1 MKDIS
6 ARIVIVTS
14 IDTAS
19 GVLRKS
25 LFTLGIAVTTAVLF
39 NAGCSRQSGLPTVN
53 SEVYRQFCTAFYTGL
68 AGLQSGEDVRANED
82 LKRASELVPG
92 EPAAWANLSI
102 FQLRRQEFDTALKT
116 AETAQKLAP
125 DSSRI
130 EALLGQI
137 QSKRGEVAECVAH
150 FKQAISLD
158 GKNLKA
164 LYALALETERQGSD
178 SEASLTLQRILAV
191 TPSNT
196 GVLLEVARLSA
207 KQADSAGLKRS
218 LEALRSQ
225 SASWPDVA
233 KKLFNELQQ
242 TADGADVRAAAVQV
256 QFLRNVLL
264 RTPAYQRSMDE
275 VRAPTTIVVEPFM
288 KFLRLPSPSSEPA
301 APDTQI
307 RFESHTLPVA
317 VGAHVKWLGA
327 IAMNDQEAA
336 SVLWTDESGLHVAG
350 GQILAFPGGVKG
362 QLPMHS
368 VAGADLNYDFKTD
381 LIVATSGG
389 LKVFRQLD
397 SQHFKDVTSE
407 TKLAATILN
416 GNYTGAW
423 PFDVDLDGDLDIV
436 LGVPAGEPIVLRNNG
451 DGSFTVTHPFK
462 GVDGMLAFAAAD
474 IDGDGDPD
482 VAIIDKNH
490 QLQFFSNERLGE
502 YKPRASPDS
511 VSSSI
516 IDVAAAD
523 IDGNG
528 LPDFVLLRDNF
539 TIARLSS
546 RLDGDGWDV
555 GELVHAEKPVG
566 DGPITL
572 SVADLDN
579 NGAMDL
585 AVGDQVFL
593 SDGKKFTGV
602 GKRLD
607 GNMSS
612 IADLNGHGLLDILAI
627 GSGGTAVQHVTHSS
641 RSYHWQNIR
650 TRAANATGDQ
660 RINSFGIGGE
670 IEIRADL
677 LTEKQIIGSPIL
689 HFGLGEHTSV
699 DFARLV
705 WPNGFVQAEFTLK
718 SDQTVLAQQ
727 RLKGSCPFLF
737 SWDGTKMRFVKD
749 TAPWSPA
756 LGLHI
761 NAQQVAGIYQTQEWF
776 KIPGEDLKPHDG
788 YYDLRG
794 TAEYWE
800 TFYIDHYSLMVV
812 DHPKGTQIYS
822 DERFA
827 VPPPPLRIY
836 ATKDP
841 KPFMRATD
849 NSGNDAT
856 ETVAALDGH
865 YLDNFGRGQYQGVT
879 HDHWVELEL
888 PAEAPAHGPLY
899 LIADG
904 WMHPSDGTTN
914 VALGQNSAP
923 HPEGLSIEVQ
933 NKQGQWIKVRE
944 GLGFPAGRMK
954 TVVLDLQG
962 IWQPGAARKMRLRT
976 NLEIYWDN
984 LEWAPGI
991 DSHAIKTTHLDLA
1004 SADLEFRGFSDMRQA
1019 NVSSPELPNYDVL
1032 VATGQRW
1039 RDLQGYF
1046 TRYGDV
1052 RELLARID
1060 DRMVIANAGDE
1071 LRLKFAAQPP
1081 VHDGWV
1087 RDYIMVGDGWIKD
1100 GDYNS
1105 VFSKTVLPLPY
1116 HGMKDY
1122 TAAPGS
1128 LEDDRAYRLHPSD
1141 WQTFHTRYVATDSF
1155 VNALWGRE

>member
-1 MKDIS
+1 MSKSFVRLGLIL
-6 ARIVIVTS
+6 AIV
-14 IDTAS
+14 
-19 GVLRKS
+19 G
-25 LFTLGIAVTTAVLF
+25 LFH
-39 NAGCSRQSGLPTVN
+39 AGCSRQSGLPALN
-53 SEVYRQFCTAFYTGL
+53 SNSYRLFCTAFYTGL

-82 LKRASELVPG
+82 LKRASELAPA
-92 EPAAWANLSI
+92 EPAAWADLSI
-102 FQLRRQEFDTALKT
+102 FQLRRQEFDAALKS

-125 DSSRI
+125 DSSRV

-137 QSKRGEVAECVAH
+137 QSKRGEVTDCLAH
-150 FKQAISLD
+150 FKKAISLD

-178 SEASLTLQRILAV
+178 TEARLTLEKILAV
-191 TPSNT
+191 SPSNT

-207 KQADSAGLKRS
+207 KQGDSAGLKR
-218 LEALRSQ
+218 ALQVLQLQ
-225 SASWPDVA
+225 SANWPDA
-233 KKLFNELQQ
+233 ASKQFNDLQQ
-242 TADGADVRAAAVQV
+242 TAAGANVRPAAVQV

-264 RTPAYQRSMDE
+264 RAPSYQRSMDE
-275 VRAPTTIVVEPFM
+275 VRTPTTIVVEPFM

-301 APDTQI
+301 APDAQI
-307 RFESHTLPVA
+307 RFESHPLPGA
-317 VGAHVKWLGA
+317 AGAHVTWLGA
-327 IAMNDQEAA
+327 FAMNDKEAP
-336 SVLWTDESGLHVAG
+336 SVLWADQSGLHVAG
-350 GQILAFPGGVKG
+350 GQTLPVPGSVKG
-362 QLPMHS
+362 QLPVHS
-368 VAGADLNYDFKTD
+368 IAAADLNYDFKTD
-381 LIVATSGG
+381 LILATAGG
-389 LKVFRQLD
+389 LKIYRQLD
-397 SQHFKDVTSE
+397 SQHFTDVTSE
-407 TKLAATILN
+407 TKLDAKTLS

-436 LGVPAGEPIVLRNNG
+436 LGVPSGEPLVLRNNG
-451 DGSFTVTHPFK
+451 DGSFTTIRPFK
-462 GVDGMLAFAAAD
+462 GVDGLLTFAAAD

-482 VAIIDKNH
+482 VAIVDNNN
-490 QLQFFSNERLGE
+490 QLQFFSNQRLGE
-502 YKPRASPDS
+502 YKRHTLPDS
-511 VSSSI
+511 VSHSI
-516 IDVAAAD
+516 LALAAAD

-528 LPDFVLLRDNF
+528 FPDFVLLRDNF
-539 TIARLSS
+539 TFARLSS
-546 RLDGDGWDV
+546 RPDGEGWDV
-555 GELVHAEKPVG
+555 AELGQAEKPGG
-566 DGPITL
+566 DAPITL
-572 SVADLDN
+572 EVADLDN

-593 SDGKKFTGV
+593 SDGKKFTSV
-602 GKRLD
+602 VKRLD
-607 GNMSS
+607 ANMSS
-612 IADLNGHGLLDILAI
+612 IADLNGDGLLDILGI
-627 GSGGTAVQHVTHSS
+627 HSGGAVRQLVTHSS
-641 RSYHWQNIR
+641 KTYHWQNIR

-670 IEIRADL
+670 IEIRAGL
-677 LTEKQIIGSPIL
+677 LTEKQVISSPVL

-705 WPNGFVQAEFTLK
+705 WPNGFVQAEFALN

-737 SWDGTKMRFVKD
+737 TWDGTKMRFVKD

-788 YYDLRG
+788 YYDLRV

-827 VPPPPLRIY
+827 VPPPPLKIY
-836 ATKDP
+836 ATQDP
-841 KPFMRATD
+841 KPFSRATD
-849 NSGNDAT
+849 NTGNDVT
-856 ETVAALDGH
+856 DTVAALDGH

-879 HDHWVELEL
+879 QDHWVELEL
-888 PAEAPAHGPLY
+888 PPGAPSQGPLY
-899 LIADG
+899 LIAHG

-923 HPEGLSIEVQ
+923 HPEGLSIEVLS
-933 NKQGQWIKVRE
+933 KQGQWIKARQ

-954 TVVLDLQG
+954 TIVLDLQG
-962 IWQPGAARKMRLRT
+962 LWQPGAPRKMRLRT
-976 NLEIYWDN
+976 NLEIYWDK

-1004 SADLEFRGFSDMRQA
+1004 SADLQFRGFSEMSQA
-1019 NVSSPELPNYDVL
+1019 NISSPELPIYDVL
-1032 VATGQRW
+1032 VANGQRW

-1052 RELLARID
+1052 RELLANID
-1060 DRMVIANAGDE
+1060 DRMVITNAGDE
-1071 LRLKFAAQPP
+1071 LRLRFAAQPP
-1081 VHDGWV
+1081 AEDSWV

-1122 TAAPGS
+1122 TLAPGG
-1128 LEDDRAYRLHPSD
+1128 LEDDPSYRLHPSD
-1141 WQTFHTRYVATDSF
+1141 WQTYHTRYVTPNGF
-1155 VNALWGRE
+1155 VNALWGKE